1 MLGNQKLRT
10 ITGRVFCCILL
21 ISASVRTARSFDN
34 CGTPNLTQGKPLL
47 HPYWAIPDMQP
58 GFSPTCDPVI
68 RVLELPTV
76 TKINKYYPCTGDEV
90 ELKSF
95 PTTPTNIQENL
106 AKICGDEWADMYAIV
121 ALVGSFAPSHVAPK
135 VAPPLRSAA
144 TSLPSYGQGSLG
156 FVVADLNGDGNPD
169 TVTVTGAGVKVELL
183 AADGSILSS
192 TVYPPGFSTSN
203 GLAINII
210 AEDFNGDGLLDLAVT
225 NAGDPGSNSGNA
237 VILLGKGDGRF
248 AAPAAINA
256 GLNPLSLVAADFNGD
271 GKLDLAVA
279 NQASAGAQAGYGPG
293 AISVLLGNGDGTFTA
308 PVTYATGE
316 NSSGFPDSIIGA
328 DFNGDGLTDMAV
340 ANRNDN
346 SVSTLLNS
354 GGGKFG
360 QAVVTSLP
368 VGVEYLAFG
377 DFNHDGK
384 MDLLAS
390 SNYSS
395 ALAML
400 LGKGDGT
407 FQAPAL
413 TAGPNNPASIG
424 LLPISDGTTVAVTA
438 DSLTGNAWFTVI
450 SPQGVVSG
458 PPLNFVGG
466 SPTGV
471 AMADL
476 NGDGQPDAV
485 ITGASSDV
493 VVMLSQAGGFASPVG
508 YSLPNS
514 PSPQA
519 VAVGDLNGD
528 GKLDVVTAN
537 ADGSVSALLGNG
549 DGTLRQATST
559 NAPLNPT
566 ALALADFNGDGKLDM
581 AVALYGTNSLGS
593 TDGGVGVLRGNGDG
607 TFQTPVIL
615 SANGLHGAAVV
626 AHDLNGDGIPDI
638 AAVMVGAPGTPA
650 TLAIFYGQPGGAFQ
664 AVRTFALKTMA
675 GSESSIVVGDF
686 NGDGKQD
693 IAAYSNYGTQID
705 VMLGDGTG
713 AFKEAPNPPITN
725 VSNNARLALGD
736 INGDGKPDLVTTDS
750 FLLGNGDG
758 TFQPEQQYLASPS
771 ATSVATAKFA
781 SGPGVVTVGQAQT
794 MVATA
799 FVLPS
804 EPSSA
809 ISALV
814 SAASATI
821 TKLAPGSIATAYGS
835 NLSTASGVPSMT
847 PLPTTF
853 DQTAVTITD
862 VSGVQ
867 AAAPLFYV
875 SPSQINF
882 EVPDGVAVGT
892 AQVTVASPAGTTD
905 ANVQIANIAPGIFT
919 LTPAGLVAADVLVVA
934 ADGSQSFQNV
944 YQVGASNA
952 VVPLPVNVSAGQVY
966 LEIFGTGIRNAKS
979 VKATVGGHSVPVLS
993 AGSQGVFIGL
1003 DQVNI
1008 GPLPSSLKG
1017 SGPTNIVLT
1026 ADGEAAN
1033 TVNITIQ

>member
-1 MLGNQKLRT
+1 
-10 ITGRVFCCILL
+10 
-21 ISASVRTARSFDN
+21 
-34 CGTPNLTQGKPLL
+34 
-47 HPYWAIPDMQP
+47 
-58 GFSPTCDPVI
+58 
-68 RVLELPTV
+68 
-76 TKINKYYPCTGDEV
+76 
-90 ELKSF
+90 
-95 PTTPTNIQENL
+95 
-106 AKICGDEWADMYAIV
+106 
-121 ALVGSFAPSHVAPK
+121 
-135 VAPPLRSAA
+135 
-144 TSLPSYGQGSLG
+144 
-156 FVVADLNGDGNPD
+156 
-169 TVTVTGAGVKVELL
+169 
-183 AADGSILSS
+183 
-192 TVYPPGFSTSN
+192 
-203 GLAINII
+203 
-210 AEDFNGDGLLDLAVT
+210 
-225 NAGDPGSNSGNA
+225 
-237 VILLGKGDGRF
+237 
-248 AAPAAINA
+248 
-256 GLNPLSLVAADFNGD
+256 
-271 GKLDLAVA
+271 
-279 NQASAGAQAGYGPG
+279 
-293 AISVLLGNGDGTFTA
+293 
-308 PVTYATGE
+308 
-316 NSSGFPDSIIGA
+316 
-328 DFNGDGLTDMAV
+328 
-340 ANRNDN
+340 
-346 SVSTLLNS
+346 
-354 GGGKFG
+354 
-360 QAVVTSLP
+360 
-368 VGVEYLAFG
+368 
-377 DFNHDGK
+377 
-384 MDLLAS
+384 
-390 SNYSS
+390 
-395 ALAML
+395 
-400 LGKGDGT
+400 
-407 FQAPAL
+407 
-413 TAGPNNPASIG
+413 
-424 LLPISDGTTVAVTA
+424 
-438 DSLTGNAWFTVI
+438 
-450 SPQGVVSG
+450 
-458 PPLNFVGG
+458 
-466 SPTGV
+466 
-471 AMADL
+471 
-476 NGDGQPDAV
+476 
-485 ITGASSDV
+485 
-493 VVMLSQAGGFASPVG
+493 
-508 YSLPNS
+508 
-514 PSPQA
+514 
-519 VAVGDLNGD
+519 
-528 GKLDVVTAN
+528 
-537 ADGSVSALLGNG
+537 
-549 DGTLRQATST
+549 
-559 NAPLNPT
+559 
-566 ALALADFNGDGKLDM
+566 
-581 AVALYGTNSLGS
+581 
-593 TDGGVGVLRGNGDG
+593 
-607 TFQTPVIL
+607 
-615 SANGLHGAAVV
+615 
-626 AHDLNGDGIPDI
+626 
-638 AAVMVGAPGTPA
+638 
-650 TLAIFYGQPGGAFQ
+650 
-664 AVRTFALKTMA
+664 
-675 GSESSIVVGDF
+675 VVGDF

-934 ADGSQSFQNV
+934 ADGSQSFQSV